1 MSDRNIVVNFHK
13 NNREVIWAK
22 DKSLKSKDCRAAM
35 KNVGSFFCVLAI
47 DGCDSSYPYGKCLFQ
62 KLFIRI
68 FQNRH
73 LLYGDFIQFYQ
84 SF

>member
-1 MSDRNIVVNFHK
+1 
-13 NNREVIWAK
+13 
-22 DKSLKSKDCRAAM
+22 M

-47 DGCDSSYPYGKCLFQ
+47 DEYDSSYPYGKCLFQ
-62 KLFIRI
+62 KPFIRI